1 MNECLCFLVF
11 QAATIELSY
20 RKLDLSDCGLETI
33 PKTVISTWVDL
44 EELTLSENRI
54 DVEDASVQLLLGSP
68 KLRKLSLASACLSA
82 LPSYL
87 HELRNLEYLNASKN
101 FISELPPN
109 ITELKK

>member
-1 MNECLCFLVF
+1 MNSVVFIEKTYSYNRLSVFVFRTHYIQGNRCNSVF

-54 DVEDASVQLLLGSP
+54 NLEDASVRVLLE
-68 KLRKLSLASACLSA
+68 LSLI
-82 LPSYL
+82 
-87 HELRNLEYLNASKN
+87 H
-101 FISELPPN
+101 ISEPTRPY
-109 ITELKK
+109 